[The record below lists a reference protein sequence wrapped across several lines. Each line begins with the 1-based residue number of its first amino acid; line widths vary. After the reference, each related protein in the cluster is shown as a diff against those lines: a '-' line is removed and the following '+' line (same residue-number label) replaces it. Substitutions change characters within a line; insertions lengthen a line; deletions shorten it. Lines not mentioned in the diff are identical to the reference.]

1 MGLMMFDIK
10 LITIIINIRIILKK
24 RLFSILDYMKMF
36 LYGRWS
42 IKKCYI
48 KVLKYT

>member
-1 MGLMMFDIK
+1 MFDIK

-24 RLFSILDYMKMF
+24 RLFSILDYIKMF
-36 LYGRWS
+36 LHRMWS
-42 IKKCYI
+42 IKECYI